1 VRISTD
7 LWRRHLGRW
16 LPPLFI
22 CLVGAAILSTYGL
35 VLASQA
41 RFREGRVER
50 RRAELDLLEASRS
63 ALAESVESAKVNQAR
78 IDEFYESRLS
88 TESQRVT
95 QIIAEVKTLA
105 RRAGLEPTVISY
117 PDESLRNYNLVKRSI
132 VFAVEGTYVELRR
145 FINFLELS
153 EFFLTLEEIQLGRTS
168 GHDTRASQA
177 AHLRRPGAGA
187 PLCGLASAS
196 SGLLRLFHGCRRIDH
211 PIRSRYRV
219 EEWSRQR

>member
-1 VRISTD
+1 MRKSAD

-16 LPPLFI
+16 LPPLVI
-22 CLVGAAILSTYGL
+22 CLVGLAILSTYGL

-41 RFREGRVER
+41 SFREGRVER
-50 RRAELDLLEASRS
+50 RRAELDLLESSRS
-63 ALAESVESAKVNQAR
+63 ALAESVESARMNQAR
-78 IDEFYESRLS
+78 IDEFYDSGLS

-153 EFFLTLEEIQLGRTS
+153 EFFLTLEEIQLGS
-168 GHDTRASQA
+168 GGQGAELRINLKISTLFGEEDEITTPIA
-177 AHLRRPGAGA
+177 AAGDVG
-187 PLCGLASAS
+187 P
-196 SGLLRLFHGCRRIDH
+196 
-211 PIRSRYRV
+211 
-219 EEWSRQR
+219 

>member
-1 VRISTD
+1 MRKAGD

-16 LPPLFI
+16 LPPLI
-22 CLVGAAILSTYGL
+22 LCLVGVAILSTYGL

-41 RFREGRVER
+41 SFREGRVER
-50 RRAELDLLEASRS
+50 RRAELDLLESSRS
-63 ALAESVESAKVNQAR
+63 VLAESVESARINQER
-78 IDEFYESRLS
+78 VDEFYVSELS

-117 PDESLRNYNLVKRSI
+117 PDERLRQYNLVKRSI

-153 EFFLTLEEIQLGRTS
+153 EFFLTLEEIQLGSGGQGAELRINLKISTLFAEEDEITTS
-168 GHDTRASQA
+168 MA
-177 AHLRRPGAGA
+177 AAGEVG
-187 PLCGLASAS
+187 P
-196 SGLLRLFHGCRRIDH
+196 
-211 PIRSRYRV
+211 
-219 EEWSRQR
+219 